1 MPEGSSPSLYA
12 ARRKLY
18 SNELHKLESIP
29 SGLPR
34 IGGQVNACVLLSDP
48 NPAGVRSFRCAGAQG
63 SRSKPGSA
71 KVDLAE
77 AV

>member
-1 MPEGSSPSLYA
+1 M
-12 ARRKLY
+12 ARPVQL
-18 SNELHKLESIP
+18 SMAVDI
-29 SGLPR
+29 
-34 IGGQVNACVLLSDP
+34 LLSDP
-48 NPAGVRSFRCAGAQG
+48 NPAGGRSFLCAGAQG